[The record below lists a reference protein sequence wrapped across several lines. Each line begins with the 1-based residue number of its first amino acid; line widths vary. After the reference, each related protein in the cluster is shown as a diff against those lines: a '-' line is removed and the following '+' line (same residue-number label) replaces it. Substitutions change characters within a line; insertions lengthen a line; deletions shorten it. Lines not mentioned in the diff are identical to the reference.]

1 MKKATSI
8 DTPVEAISTTA
19 LPPIKVCMHV
29 LRRARTDYRAM
40 RTASTLIKAG
50 FAVSIVDVECGTKL
64 PHEEHSGGISL
75 KHMIIPNWY
84 TSRSFQPWFFVTAVR
99 TFMLSICRLFHSQ
112 ADIYHAVE
120 LTALPACYVVAKV
133 RRKPLI
139 FEAYELHIP
148 VPETDVKFWRLLGPL
163 LLRLLATILPRCAG
177 VITTTPDLLRQYLG
191 LSSGTRIALYQ
202 GGLQRNRGLDKLV
215 RAAAFLEP
223 GIVIV
228 LMGEGMGTFQK
239 QLEVLIASEGVAD
252 RVKIIPPVPSY
263 EEFLNWTASA
273 DIGLIAYTPSYSLA
287 VKLILPNKLFE
298 YIMAGVP
305 VLATELDS
313 IIEVIRTYDVGQIS
327 SSAAPADI
335 GAAINEMLA
344 DPVALD
350 RMHTNALRA
359 AREDLH
365 WEKESQQLIHLYNHI
380 LYHNETLSAPPGKHS
395 RQMSA
400 ETSG

>member
-177 VITTTPDLLRQYLG
+177 VITTTPGYAQEFRKHFHVPEVSLVRNIPVYRAVQKSDLLRQYLG

-228 LMGEGMGTFQK
+228 LM
-239 QLEVLIASEGVAD
+239 
-252 RVKIIPPVPSY
+252 
-263 EEFLNWTASA
+263 
-273 DIGLIAYTPSYSLA
+273 
-287 VKLILPNKLFE
+287 
-298 YIMAGVP
+298 
-305 VLATELDS
+305 
-313 IIEVIRTYDVGQIS
+313 
-327 SSAAPADI
+327 
-335 GAAINEMLA
+335 
-344 DPVALD
+344 
-350 RMHTNALRA
+350 
-359 AREDLH
+359 
-365 WEKESQQLIHLYNHI
+365 
-380 LYHNETLSAPPGKHS
+380 
-395 RQMSA
+395 
-400 ETSG
+400 